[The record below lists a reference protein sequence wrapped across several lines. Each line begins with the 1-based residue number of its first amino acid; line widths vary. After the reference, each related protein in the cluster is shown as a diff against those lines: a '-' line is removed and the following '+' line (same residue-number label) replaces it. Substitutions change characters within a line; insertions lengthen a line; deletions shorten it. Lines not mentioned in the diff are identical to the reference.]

1 MQKKNKYL
9 CKGTLKHWK
18 PFLYEDGVATLG
30 LQHID
35 TNNTHDPQLLPTLEI
50 ELFDAGLRR
59 VVTANKHALPE
70 LGRTCIADKLVTSL
84 GKVGLNLNAAKTKVM
99 TTPAQPPKTLT
110 ITVLDQSSSDKRLGR
125 MLSTAN
131 AGRRK
136 DDMDHRLQSAARS
149 FHAHKWMLC
158 NTMVSMA
165 SRLKFCDAMI
175 ISVVCFAAGHRKIY
189 TNGLRKLD
197 VRCRKLLGR
206 VVGPPGDIDWNQP
219 WHTILHAW
227 HRRIDQ
233 QLECHGLKMWSAK
246 YLSEYWKF
254 ANYVALLDDNRWGGR
269 PRHSFLEWQ
278 TPIQKF
284 CRWHHLG
291 TWLDIARNSDFW
303 FQYYTAFIS
312 LVQK

>member
-1 MQKKNKYL
+1 MTTCCPLGWTKKPSLCTLLVDMENAKRNKYL
-9 CKGTLKHWK
+9 CKRTLKHWK
-18 PFLYEDGVATLG
+18 PFLDEDGVATLG

-70 LGRTCIADKLVTSL
+70 LGRTCVADKLVTSL

-110 ITVLDQSSSDKRLGR
+110 TRAGLEIAVLDQSSSDKRLGC

-165 SRLKFCDAMI
+165 SRL
-175 ISVVCFAAGHRKIY
+175 
-189 TNGLRKLD
+189 
-197 VRCRKLLGR
+197 
-206 VVGPPGDIDWNQP
+206 
-219 WHTILHAW
+219 
-227 HRRIDQ
+227 
-233 QLECHGLKMWSAK
+233 
-246 YLSEYWKF
+246 
-254 ANYVALLDDNRWGGR
+254 
-269 PRHSFLEWQ
+269 
-278 TPIQKF
+278 
-284 CRWHHLG
+284 
-291 TWLDIARNSDFW
+291 
-303 FQYYTAFIS
+303 
-312 LVQK
+312 